1 MQEFAHSKKG
11 DYRISNL
18 SYNSRRMARLL
29 LADDHQLVREG
40 FRALLQMHGFEVVG
54 EAADGF
60 AAVRL
65 ARECQPD
72 VAIVDLSMPLL
83 NGIEAARE
91 IANVSPRTRTILLT
105 IYTEDHYVM
114 EALRAGASGY
124 LLKSRAAKDLVDA
137 IRKVEAGGIYLG
149 AEVSDAAIRTYQKQ
163 IQISTVNLSSRER
176 QVLALIA
183 QGKST
188 REVAVVLGISPK
200 TASAHRANLMKKLD
214 VHETAGLVRYA
225 IRTGMVAA

>member
-105 IYTEDHYVM
+105 IYTEDH
-114 EALRAGASGY
+114 
-124 LLKSRAAKDLVDA
+124 
-137 IRKVEAGGIYLG
+137 
-149 AEVSDAAIRTYQKQ
+149 
-163 IQISTVNLSSRER
+163 
-176 QVLALIA
+176 
-183 QGKST
+183 
-188 REVAVVLGISPK
+188 
-200 TASAHRANLMKKLD
+200 
-214 VHETAGLVRYA
+214 
-225 IRTGMVAA
+225 

>member
-1 MQEFAHSKKG
+1 MLK
-11 DYRISNL
+11 
-18 SYNSRRMARLL
+18 LL

-40 FRALLQMHGFEVVG
+40 FRALLQMNGFEVVG

-83 NGIEAARE
+83 NGIEAVRE
-91 IANVSPRTRTILLT
+91 IATVSPNTRTIVLT

-124 LLKSRAAKDLVDA
+124 LLKSRAAKDLVEA
-137 IRKVEAGGIYLG
+137 IQQVALGKTYLG
-149 AEVSDAAIRTYQKQ
+149 SEVSDAIVRTYQRQ
-163 IQISTVNLSSRER
+163 IRPPIEPNLSSRER

-188 REVAVVLGISPK
+188 REVATVLGISPK

-225 IRTGMVAA
+225 IRAGMIAA

>member
-1 MQEFAHSKKG
+1 MT
-11 DYRISNL
+11 
-18 SYNSRRMARLL
+18 RLL

-40 FRALLQMHGFEVVG
+40 FRALLQMHGFEVIA

-60 AAVRL
+60 AAVKL

-83 NGIEAARE
+83 NGIEAVRE
-91 IANVSPRTRTILLT
+91 IASVSPRTRTIVLT

-114 EALRAGASGY
+114 EALRAGAAGY
-124 LLKSRAAKDLVDA
+124 LLKSRAAKDLVEA
-137 IRKVEAGGIYLG
+137 IRQVTAGGVYLG
-149 AEVSDAAIRTYQKQ
+149 SEVSDAIVRNYQKQ
-163 IQISTVNLSSRER
+163 IHVTPDPNLSSRER

-188 REVAVVLGISPK
+188 REVAGVLGISPK
-200 TASAHRANLMKKLD
+200 TASVHRANLMKKLD

-225 IRTGMVAA
+225 IRIGMVAA